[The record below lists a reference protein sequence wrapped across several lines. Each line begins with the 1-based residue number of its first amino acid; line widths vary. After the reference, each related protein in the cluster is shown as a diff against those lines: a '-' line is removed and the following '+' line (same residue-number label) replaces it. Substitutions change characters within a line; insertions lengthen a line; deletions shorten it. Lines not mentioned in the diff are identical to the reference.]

1 MNLEAAIR
9 ASIREY
15 YTGNLPEEFM
25 EQFSDM
31 KYTPEYFIKL
41 EDEIM
46 EDTKGEESGE
56 RLDEEQTAEEDMAD
70 AEL

>member
-1 MNLEAAIR
+1 
-9 ASIREY
+9 
-15 YTGNLPEEFM
+15 
-25 EQFSDM
+25 M

-46 EDTKGEESGE
+46 EDTKGDESGE
-56 RLDEEQTAEEDMAD
+56 RLDDELMEEEGMVD